1 MKANKIYSLLIMALL
16 LVSCGND
23 DDPVNVLDQT
33 KIAEVEDFVDVRDG
47 RTYKCVKI
55 GNQIWMAENLAYY
68 IPGGMLEGCTT
79 WGEGMIDM
87 EKLEE
92 QLSVEITKNKWA
104 ELAEDIYYN
113 RGYNWQQLEND
124 PWGLDDFV
132 YYDVYYMYYP
142 SGMSVEE
149 AEAIAVKFPVFYS
162 LLQEELASLAPDRD
176 AILKEHTDAAEA
188 ANGGYAEKNGYLYT
202 LDGAKAAVPEGWRL
216 PSDDDWKEL
225 EAALGIQRSELGLLN
240 AWRGVNAGDF
250 LKLGGSSLFEARFAG
265 CNAWVYGKEMNY
277 MRLNDSA
284 YFWASD
290 EKSVLIGDEKED
302 DETGDTTGEEEET
315 GPQMVREGIIRQL
328 SIYSSQIWRG
338 TTRLDNGYRGIAYS
352 VRCVKDAN

>member
-92 QLSVEITKNKWA
+92 QLSVEITNKKWA

-113 RGYNWQQLEND
+113 RGYNWNELEAD
-124 PWGLDDFV
+124 PWGLDDFF
-132 YYDVYYMYYP
+132 YWDVWDLNYGYITI
-142 SGMSVEE
+142 EQ
-149 AEAIAVKFPVFYS
+149 AEAKAAQFPVFYS
-162 LLQEELASLAPDRD
+162 IFQEELAALSPDRD
-176 AILKEHTDAAEA
+176 AILKEHTDAAESS
-188 ANGGYAEKNGYLYT
+188 NGGYAEKNGYLYT
-202 LDGAKAAVPEGWRL
+202 LDGAKVAVPEGWRL
-216 PSDDDWKEL
+216 PSDEDWKKL
-225 EAALGIQRSELGLLN
+225 EAFFGISEFELNQMN

-250 LKLGGSSLFEARFAG
+250 LKLDGGSLFEARFAG